1 MAVSPGIVF
10 ISFTRVDS
18 SRSRPH
24 TYVGK
29 IIGNRF
35 VPRHEVLLPAA
46 RLAVLRRIAHAIDY
60 HVWELALRKKATYL
74 RSHIKKRSSCVLRP
88 AAMLAQLSACSK
100 FSIGIYDDP
109 SSFEP
114 LFQY

>member
-60 HVWELALRKKATYL
+60 HVWELALRKKSNLLEITHKEALIL
-74 RSHIKKRSSCVLRP
+74 RPSSCGDASP
-88 AAMLAQLSACSK
+88 ALGM
-100 FSIGIYDDP
+100 F
-109 SSFEP
+109 
-114 LFQY
+114 